1 MVGIQISSLKE
12 LDNLTKT
19 VDILQIEAFQLFLS
33 SSLDWGQR
41 NLFHMQSIFT
51 SLKKNNGVRKILI
64 HALQTQNLEGQTR
77 KIRINRWKLLREK
90 LENCSFLGVD
100 GYIVHLQY
108 PLQYPIE
115 MLIAEADHTLYDL
128 LTKVPLILENT
139 VTPGRFG
146 NKLSSME
153 QFMLHL
159 DPILHTEICL
169 DTAHLFASGYHFE
182 DKDRANQLKQK
193 FPHLFKNTTVIHVND
208 SKTPFQSNQDW
219 HEHLGK
225 GYLGLGAIG
234 AFLSLFGKDNTY
246 ILETPKQ
253 NFDDFIHNVA
263 ILKGLIE
270 GNSK

>member
-19 VDILQIEAFQLFLS
+19 IDILQIDAFQLFFS
-33 SSLDWGQR
+33 SPLDWVQK
-41 NLFHMQSIFT
+41 NLFHMQSIFST
-51 SLKKNNGVRKILI
+51 LKKNNGVKKILI
-64 HALQTQNLEGQTR
+64 HAPGSQTLEGQTR
-77 KIRINRWKLLREK
+77 KIRMNRWKMVREK
-90 LENCSFLGVD
+90 IEFCSFLGVD
-100 GYIVHLQY
+100 GYIVHLQFPLSY
-108 PLQYPIE
+108 PLE
-115 MLIAEADHTLYDL
+115 MLIAEADQTLYDL

-153 QFMLHL
+153 QFMIQLN
-159 DPILHTEICL
+159 PILTTEICL

-182 DKDRANQLKQK
+182 DKEHASQLKTK
-193 FPHLFKNTTVIHVND
+193 FSKLFQHTTLIHVND

-234 AFLSLFGKDNTY
+234 AFLSLFEKDKTF

-253 NFDDFIHNVA
+253 NFDDFIQNVT